1 MDWEKVA
8 DYLEKFSSELSAT
21 ANNLASMTNYG
32 NPVVQSSN
40 TTASTLSAIA
50 RALRAGLPQK

>member
-1 MDWEKVA
+1 
-8 DYLEKFSSELSAT
+8 LSAT